1 MAPARVP
8 AKRILGEATNTRR
21 NIPSSPASAKKRKL
35 EPTSS
40 PAARFKSSQNGPKGK
55 PGSTQPSHFE
65 SEVLEK
71 MTQDMAGLKKNNSEK
86 DQEWARPGLG
96 DFDPQKDNLCFQ
108 QIECEEGTFEDGK
121 ACVKL
126 FGVTEASLCVPYP
139 PLADRHL

>member
-8 AKRILGEATNTRR
+8 AKRILGEASNTRR

-40 PAARFKSSQNGPKGK
+40 PATRFNSSQNGPQGK
-55 PGSTQPSHFE
+55 LGSSQPSKFE
-65 SEVLEK
+65 SETLLQ
-71 MTQDMAGLKKNNSEK
+71 MTQDMAGLRKNNSEK

-96 DFDPQKDNLCFQ
+96 GFDPHKDSLCFQ

-126 FGVTEASLCVPYP
+126 FGVTEVSSGIA
-139 PLADRHL
+139 